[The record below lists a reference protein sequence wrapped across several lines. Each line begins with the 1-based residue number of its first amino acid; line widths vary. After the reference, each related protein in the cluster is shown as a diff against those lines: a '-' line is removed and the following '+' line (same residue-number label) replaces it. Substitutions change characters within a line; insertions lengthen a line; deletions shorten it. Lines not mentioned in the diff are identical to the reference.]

1 MIIYQ
6 FSGKNV
12 IVTGGTR
19 GIGRSITAAFLAAGA
34 NVTATYAGNTVAA
47 EEFRAG
53 LPEEQQARLNL
64 VRFDVA
70 DPVAVEA
77 FYDDFRNKY
86 GELHV
91 LVNNAGIRRDQIV
104 GMMPYE
110 DWNAVIQTNLSSVFL
125 MSKFA
130 VQMMSRKRF
139 GRIICITS
147 PSGKMGFEGQANY
160 SAAKAGMVGLTRAL
174 SKEVAKRK
182 ITVNCVS
189 PGFIDTDFIAA
200 LPEEQ
205 LDGYRKSVPAN
216 RFGTPEEVA
225 SSVLFLASEESA
237 YITGAV
243 LEVTGGL

>member
-1 MIIYQ
+1 MITYQ
-6 FSGKNV
+6 FNGKNV

-34 NVTATYAGNTVAA
+34 NVTATYAGNVTAA
-47 EEFRAG
+47 EEFRAS
-53 LPEEQQARLNL
+53 LPEEQQERLNL
-64 VRFDVA
+64 ARFDVA
-70 DPVAVEA
+70 NPAAVEA
-77 FYDDFRNKY
+77 FYENYRNTY
-86 GELHV
+86 GELHT

-189 PGFIDTDFIAA
+189 PGFIDTDFISA

-225 SSVLFLASEESA
+225 SAVLFLASEESA